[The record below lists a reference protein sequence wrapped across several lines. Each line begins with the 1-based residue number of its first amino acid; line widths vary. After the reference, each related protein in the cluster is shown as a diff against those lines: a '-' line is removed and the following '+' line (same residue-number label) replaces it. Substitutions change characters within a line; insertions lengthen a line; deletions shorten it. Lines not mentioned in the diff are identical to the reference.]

1 MWQWLMQWCYKDL
14 MHKNK
19 DKDEDKDLIHA
30 YNILLASCSIVSGN
44 CGVTTAKSENKH
56 ISKHM

>member
-1 MWQWLMQWCYKDL
+1 
-14 MHKNK
+14 MHKHK

-44 CGVTTAKSENKH
+44 CGASITTAKSENKH